1 MEWNVTDVKQ
11 TTDVLQLEKCV
22 NDHDGIE
29 LKVAAD
35 WVGENDFAIYDGE
48 QLVGYLQAFAYLPTE
63 WELNVFVNPDYR
75 KQGIFT
81 ALVEAARA
89 RATEAGVEAFTFV
102 IDDASQS
109 GQAVLEGLGAE
120 YRMTE
125 YNMILKKAQL
135 FLKADPDFELRE
147 ATADDRP
154 FIVETLGKSFGN
166 TDEEA
171 ESIYQA
177 IESDDRI
184 TFIGVA
190 NGKPVGVI
198 RAYLASDTQAS
209 IHAFAVRPEAQ
220 GNGYGK
226 KMLKLMVQALFR
238 TGRTQLELDV
248 ETDNDRA
255 LDLYKEAGFVVHRG
269 YQFHVLAV

>member
-1 MEWNVTDVKQ
+1 MSS
-11 TTDVLQLEKCV
+11 L
-22 NDHDGIE
+22 IR
-29 LKVAAD
+29 
-35 WVGENDFAIYDGE
+35 I
-48 QLVGYLQAFAYLPTE
+48 
-63 WELNVFVNPDYR
+63 R

-102 IDDASQS
+102 IDDASKS
-109 GQAVLEGLGAE
+109 GQAVLERLGAE

-190 NGKPVGVI
+190 SGKRSESSVLISLPI
-198 RAYLASDTQAS
+198 HKRASMRS
-209 IHAFAVRPEAQ
+209 PFVRKHKAMVT
-220 GNGYGK
+220 GK
-226 KMLKLMVQALFR
+226 R
-238 TGRTQLELDV
+238 C
-248 ETDNDRA
+248 
-255 LDLYKEAGFVVHRG
+255 
-269 YQFHVLAV
+269 

>member
-63 WELNVFVNPDYR
+63 WELNVFVDPDYR

-102 IDDASQS
+102 IDDASSS

-147 ATADDRP
+147 ATAADRP
-154 FIVETLGKSFGN
+154 FSVETLGKSSG
-166 TDEEA
+166 TRMKKQSR
-171 ESIYQA
+171 SIKQSNLMTASRSSVSQA
-177 IESDDRI
+177 
-184 TFIGVA
+184 A
-190 NGKPVGVI
+190 NRSASSVPTLLPI
-198 RAYLASDTQAS
+198 RKRVSMRSRFVQKRKA
-209 IHAFAVRPEAQ
+209 
-220 GNGYGK
+220 
-226 KMLKLMVQALFR
+226 MV
-238 TGRTQLELDV
+238 TGR
-248 ETDNDRA
+248 RC
-255 LDLYKEAGFVVHRG
+255 
-269 YQFHVLAV
+269 